1 MNVTFCGHSQLEEP
15 EKIKVWL
22 KEIIEDLIK
31 QGAKTFY
38 LGGYGQFDVIAASV
52 LYKMKKQHCNIEI
65 ILVLAYPD
73 KKYDASI
80 YDSSIYPPLE
90 NIPRRYAILKRN
102 EYMIEISDIVISC
115 VKYNYCGAYTTIK
128 YTRRKNKQIIYYYQT
143 L

>member
-22 KEIIEDLIK
+22 KKIIEDLIK

-38 LGGYGQFDVIAASV
+38 LGGYGQFDVMAASV

-102 EYMIEISDIVISC
+102 EYMIDISDIVISY
-115 VKYNYCGAYTTIK
+115 VKYNYGGAYTTLK
-128 YTRRKNKQIIYYYQT
+128 YARRKNKQIIYYYQT

>member
-22 KEIIEDLIK
+22 KKIIEDLIK

-38 LGGYGQFDVIAASV
+38 LGGYGQFDVMVASV

-102 EYMIEISDIVISC
+102 EYMIDISDIVISY
-115 VKYNYCGAYTTIK
+115 VKYNYGGAYTTLK
-128 YTRRKNKQIIYYYQT
+128 YARRKNKQIILYYE
-143 L
+143 